1 MTYSIIGILAGII
14 LVITNRDVLWL
25 TGNSKS
31 VQILRKY
38 RSFLFA
44 VLAYYITDALWGIL
58 DAYRLTALQFL
69 DTTLY
74 FVAMAV
80 LVLLWT
86 RYVIAY
92 LEGNT
97 SFDTTLWYGG
107 WAFFGFELIVI
118 VSNLF
123 YPIMFWFDE
132 SGTYHTAALRHA
144 TLYVQIL
151 MFLLTS
157 LYTFGITLKTKGKVW
172 RRNLAIGLFGVSM
185 IALIIFQLLYPLWPF
200 YAMGC
205 LVGTCLL
212 HSFVVEDEKEEY
224 SNKLEEALQREH
236 DQKEELARNRKVLQT
251 ALAAAESANKAKTTF
266 LSNMSHEIRTPMNA
280 IIGLNSLAL
289 RDGTLSG
296 TTREYL
302 QKISKSAKHLLGL
315 INDILDMSRIESGRL
330 VLRKELFS
338 LNGLLEQ
345 INTLVMA
352 QCSEKGLT
360 FTCHVNGPMEDC
372 YIGDDTKLKQVLINI
387 LSNAIKFTNAPGRVS
402 LNVERVNVYE
412 DQATLRFSIRDTGI
426 GIDKNFIPMI
436 FEPFTQ
442 EDSNRNN
449 RFGSTGLGMAITK
462 NIVELMNGMIQ
473 VNSEKGVGSEFIVT
487 VTLKR
492 SEKPDVEINAIQPND
507 MHVLIVDD
515 DPIVCEHASI
525 VMEEAGIR
533 ADTAQ
538 SGKTA
543 LDMLEVQHAKH
554 DPYNLVLLDWKMPE
568 MDGVAVAKEIRKR
581 YSTETTVI
589 ILTACN
595 WDEIMDEAL
604 HVGVDSF
611 LAKPLSAA
619 KVIEEFTRIAT
630 RSSMKEKS
638 ARKRAELK
646 GKRILLAEDILIN
659 AEIVKELIHSR
670 GAEIDHAEN
679 GRLVT
684 EMFAKSE
691 PGHYDAILMDVRM
704 PEMDGL
710 EATSVIRGMD
720 RPDARTVPIIAMTA
734 NAFDEDVQNS
744 LQAGMDAHLS
754 KPVDPEHLFQTLE
767 EIIWE
772 KENNTQKKR

>member
-25 TGNSKS
+25 TGSPES
-31 VQILRKY
+31 AQILRKY

-44 VLAYYITDALWGIL
+44 VLVYYITDALWGIL
-58 DAYRLTALQFL
+58 DAHRLTALQFL

-74 FVAMAV
+74 FAAMAV

-97 SFDTTLWYGG
+97 SFDTALWYGG

-118 VSNLF
+118 ILNLF
-123 YPIMFWFDE
+123 YPVMFWFDE
-132 SGTYHTAALRHA
+132 SGTYHTAGLRHA

-172 RRNLAIGLFGVSM
+172 RRNLAIGLFGSSM
-185 IALIIFQLLYPLWPF
+185 IALIVLQLLYPLWPF

-205 LVGTCLL
+205 MVGTCLL

-224 SNKLEEALQREH
+224 RNELEEALLREQG
-236 DQKEELARNRKVLQT
+236 QKEELARNREVLQT
-251 ALAAAESANKAKTTF
+251 ALAAAESANKAKTAF

-289 RDGTLSG
+289 RDGTLSEI
-296 TTREYL
+296 TRGYL
-302 QKISKSAKHLLGL
+302 RQISKSAKHLLGL

-330 VLRKELFS
+330 VLRKEVFS

-345 INTLVMA
+345 INTMVMA

-360 FTCHVNGPMEDC
+360 FTCHVNGPMEDH
-372 YIGDDTKLKQVLINI
+372 YIGDDTKLKQILINI
-387 LSNAIKFTNAPGRVS
+387 LSNAIKFTHAPGSVS
-402 LNVERVNVYE
+402 LRVERVNVYE

-426 GIDKNFIPMI
+426 GIAEDFIPKI

-449 RFGSTGLGMAITK
+449 KYGSTGLGMAITK

-473 VNSEKGVGSEFIVT
+473 VHSEKGVGSEFIVT

-492 SEKPDVEINAIQPND
+492 SDAPNAALHTISPQD
-507 MHVLIVDD
+507 IHVLIVDN
-515 DPIVCEHASI
+515 DPIVCEHAAI
-525 VMEEAGIR
+525 VMDEAGIR
-533 ADTAQ
+533 SDTALC
-538 SGKTA
+538 GKTA

-554 DPYNLVLLDWKMPE
+554 DPYNLVLLDWQMPE

-589 ILTACN
+589 ILTAYN

-619 KVIEEFTRIAT
+619 RVIEEFTRIAK
-630 RSSMKEKS
+630 RNSMKELS
-638 ARKRAELK
+638 AGKRAELK

-679 GRLVT
+679 GRIAT
-684 EMFAKSE
+684 ELFARSK
-691 PGHYDAILMDVRM
+691 PGCYDAILMDVRM

-710 EATSVIRGMD
+710 EATAVIRGMD

-734 NAFDEDVQNS
+734 NAFDEDVQSS
-744 LQAGMDAHLS
+744 LQAGMNAHLS

-772 KENNTQKKR
+772 KENNTLKTR

>member
-14 LVITNRDVLWL
+14 LVITNRDVLCL
-25 TGNSKS
+25 KGSPES
-31 VQILRKY
+31 AQILRKY
-38 RSFLFA
+38 RSFLLA

-58 DAYRLTALQFL
+58 AAHHLTTLLFL

-74 FVAMAV
+74 FAAMAV

-86 RYVIAY
+86 RYVIDY

-118 VSNLF
+118 ISNLF

-144 TLYVQIL
+144 TLYVQLL

-157 LYTFGITLKTKGKVW
+157 LYSFGITLKSKGKVW

-185 IALIIFQLLYPLWPF
+185 TALIVFQLLYPLWPF

-205 LVGTCLL
+205 MVGTCLL

-224 SNKLEEALQREH
+224 SNKLEKALRREQG
-236 DQKEELARNRKVLQT
+236 QKDELARNREVLQT
-251 ALAAAESANKAKTTF
+251 TLAAAESANKAKTAF

-289 RDGTLSG
+289 RDGTLSE
-296 TTREYL
+296 TTRGYL
-302 QKISKSAKHLLGL
+302 HKISKSAKHLLGL

-330 VLRKELFS
+330 VLRKEVFS

-345 INTLVMA
+345 INTMVTA
-352 QCSEKGLT
+352 QCSDKGLT
-360 FTCHVNGPMEDC
+360 FTCNINGPMDDQ

-387 LSNAIKFTNAPGRVS
+387 LSNAIKFTNAPGSVS
-402 LNVERVNVYE
+402 LNIERVNVYE

-426 GIDKNFIPMI
+426 GIAEDFIPKI
-436 FEPFTQ
+436 FEPFSQ

-449 RFGSTGLGMAITK
+449 KYGSTGLGMAITK
-462 NIVELMNGMIQ
+462 NIIELMNGMIQ
-473 VNSEKGVGSEFIVT
+473 VNSKKGVGTEFIVT

-492 SEKPDVEINAIQPND
+492 SDEPDAAQNTFSPKD

-525 VMEEAGIR
+525 VMDEAGIR
-533 ADTAQ
+533 ANTAL

-543 LDMLEVQHAKH
+543 LDMLEVQHAKQ

-568 MDGVAVAKEIRKR
+568 MDGVVVAQEIRKR

-589 ILTACN
+589 ILTAYN

-604 HVGVDSF
+604 HVGVDGF

-619 KVIEEFTRIAT
+619 KVIEEFTRIAKRT
-630 RSSMKEKS
+630 SMKERS
-638 ARKRAELK
+638 AGKRAELK

-684 EMFAKSE
+684 EMFARSK

-734 NAFDEDVQNS
+734 NAFDEDVQSS
-744 LQAGMDAHLS
+744 LQAGMNAHLS

-772 KENNTQKKR
+772 KENNSSKIR

>member
-25 TGNSKS
+25 TGSS
-31 VQILRKY
+31 GSSQILRKY

-58 DAYRLTALQFL
+58 DAHRLTSLQFL

-74 FVAMAV
+74 FAAMAV

-97 SFDTTLWYGG
+97 SFDTMLWYGG
-107 WAFFGFELIVI
+107 WAFFGFEIIVI
-118 VSNLF
+118 ISNLF
-123 YPIMFWFDE
+123 YPVMFWFDE
-132 SGTYHTAALRHA
+132 SGTYHTAVLRHT

-157 LYTFGITLKTKGKVW
+157 LYTFGITRKTRGKVW
-172 RRNLAIGLFGVSM
+172 RRNLAIGLFGSSM
-185 IALIIFQLLYPLWPF
+185 IALIVLQLLYPLWPF

-205 LVGTCLL
+205 MVGTCLL

-224 SNKLEEALQREH
+224 RNELEESLQREQG
-236 DQKEELARNRKVLQT
+236 QKEELARNREVLQT

-289 RDGTLSG
+289 RDGTLSE
-296 TTREYL
+296 TTRGYL
-302 QKISKSAKHLLGL
+302 QQITGSAKHLLGL

-330 VLRKELFS
+330 VLRKEHFS

-352 QCSEKGLT
+352 QCREKGLS
-360 FTCHVNGPMEDC
+360 FTCRIDGPVEDR

-387 LSNAIKFTNAPGRVS
+387 LSNAIKFTQAPGSVS
-402 LNVERVNVYE
+402 LNIEQVNVYG
-412 DQATLRFSIRDTGI
+412 DQVTLRFSIRDTGI
-426 GIDKNFIPMI
+426 GIAEDFIPRI

-449 RFGSTGLGMAITK
+449 KYGSTGLGMAITK

-473 VNSEKGVGSEFIVT
+473 VKSEKGVGSEFIVT

-492 SEKPDVEINAIQPND
+492 SDAPDASLHTVSPED
-507 MHVLIVDD
+507 MHVLIVDN

-525 VMEEAGIR
+525 VMDEAGIR
-533 ADTAQ
+533 ADTALC
-538 SGKTA
+538 GKTA
-543 LDMLEVQHAKH
+543 LDMLEVRHAKH

-581 YSTETTVI
+581 YSSETTVI
-589 ILTACN
+589 ILTAYN

-604 HVGVDSF
+604 HAGVDSF

-619 KVIEEFTRIAT
+619 KVIEEFTRIAK
-630 RSSMKEKS
+630 RSSMKELSEK
-638 ARKRAELK
+638 KRADLK
-646 GKRILLAEDILIN
+646 GRRILLAEDILIN
-659 AEIVKELIHSR
+659 AEIVKELIHSQ

-684 EMFAKSE
+684 EMFARSE
-691 PGHYDAILMDVRM
+691 PGYYDAILMDVRM

-710 EATSVIRGMD
+710 EATSAIRGMD
-720 RPDARTVPIIAMTA
+720 RPDARTVPVIAMTA
-734 NAFDEDVQNS
+734 NAFDEDVQSS
-744 LQAGMDAHLS
+744 LQAGMNAHLS
-754 KPVDPEHLFQTLE
+754 KPVDPEHLFRTLE

-772 KENNTQKKR
+772 KENNTLNAR

>member
-25 TGNSKS
+25 KGSPES
-31 VQILRKY
+31 AQILRKY

-58 DAYRLTALQFL
+58 DVHHLTSLLFL

-74 FVAMAV
+74 FAAMAV

-97 SFDTTLWYGG
+97 SFDTMLWYGG

-118 VSNLF
+118 ISNLF
-123 YPIMFWFDE
+123 YPVMFWFDE
-132 SGTYHTAALRHA
+132 SGTYHTAVLRHA

-157 LYTFGITLKTKGKVW
+157 LYTFGITLKTRGEVW

-185 IALIIFQLLYPLWPF
+185 IALIVLQLLYPLWPF

-205 LVGTCLL
+205 MVGTCLL
-212 HSFVVEDEKEEY
+212 HSFVVEDEKAENRNE
-224 SNKLEEALQREH
+224 LEEALRREQS
-236 DQKEELARNRKVLQT
+236 QKEELARNREVLQT
-251 ALAAAESANKAKTTF
+251 ALAAAESANKAKTAF

-280 IIGLNSLAL
+280 IIGLNSLAQ
-289 RDGTLSG
+289 RDGTLCE
-296 TTREYL
+296 TTRGYL
-302 QKISKSAKHLLGL
+302 QQIGKSAKHLLGL

-330 VLRKELFS
+330 VLRKEVFS

-345 INTLVMA
+345 INTMVMS

-360 FTCHVNGPMEDC
+360 FTCHVDGPMEDH
-372 YIGDDTKLKQVLINI
+372 YIGDDMKLKQVLINI
-387 LSNAIKFTNAPGRVS
+387 LSNAIKFTNAPGSV
-402 LNVERVNVYE
+402 LLKVERVNVYE
-412 DQATLRFSIRDTGI
+412 EQVTLRFSIRDTGI
-426 GIDKNFIPMI
+426 GIAESFIPKI

-449 RFGSTGLGMAITK
+449 KYGSTGLGMAITK

-473 VNSEKGVGSEFIVT
+473 VKSQKGVGSEFIVT

-492 SEKPDVEINAIQPND
+492 SDEPESALNSISPQE

-515 DPIVCEHASI
+515 DPIICEHASI
-525 VMEEAGIR
+525 VMDESGIR
-533 ADTAQ
+533 ASTAQ

-543 LDMLEVQHAKH
+543 LEMLEVCHAKH

-568 MDGVAVAKEIRKR
+568 MDGVAVAAEIRKR

-589 ILTACN
+589 ILTAYN

-604 HVGVDSF
+604 HAGVDGF

-619 KVIEEFTRIAT
+619 KVIEEFTRIAK
-630 RSSMKEKS
+630 RSSMKELS
-638 ARKRAELK
+638 AGKRADLK

-670 GAEIDHAEN
+670 GAELDHAEN
-679 GRLVT
+679 GRVAT
-684 EMFAKSE
+684 EMFARSE
-691 PGHYDAILMDVRM
+691 VGYYDAILMDVRM

-710 EATSVIRGMD
+710 EATAGIRGMD
-720 RPDARTVPIIAMTA
+720 RPDARSVPIIAMTA
-734 NAFDEDVQNS
+734 NAFDEDVQSS
-744 LQAGMDAHLS
+744 LQAGMNAHLS
-754 KPVDPEHLFQTLE
+754 KPVDPEHLFRTLE

-772 KENNTQKKR
+772 KENNTLKAR